1 MKNGCN
7 SWDGEGEEL
16 CQSHFK
22 EEEKCLESLTNEGVF
37 LTKT

>member
-22 EEEKCLESLTNEGVF
+22 EEEKRMPGESYQ
-37 LTKT
+37 